1 MVRFDARDPAGPVE
15 AWAADGRLAALP
27 VDPRLLGHG
36 SGFGSAAGP
45 LLVLSAHADD
55 ETLGAGGL
63 IALAV
68 RSGRAVTVVVVSDGA
83 GSHPDSTTTSADALR
98 HERAAEARAALDELG
113 PGIELVLMG
122 VADGGLQEARVDI
135 RTRLASVVA
144 DVRPA
149 VVLAPWRGDGHRD
162 HRVLGEIAAELV
174 RGAAADADAGAVSA
188 GAGGAGPEAVGAD
201 LAPALFEYPVWLW
214 HWGAP
219 DHPDVPWADLVRVE
233 LDPEARAA
241 AARALDRHASQLR
254 PLSSRP
260 GDEAVLRPD
269 FVAHFRRD
277 AEVFVRSEPPEPAQ
291 PVSAQPASAQ
301 PESAPHEPVLPE
313 TAQPEPAQPEP
324 AQPQGT
330 RFDATHAR
338 QADPWGVTTRWYERR
353 KRAITLASLP
363 DERLGSVL
371 EIGCSIGVVTAELA
385 ERASS
390 VLALDVSEVAVGHAR
405 ARLADRPH
413 VRVEQADVT
422 RGLPDSGPFDL
433 VLISEVG
440 YYLDPDQ
447 FERLLDDVERVL
459 APAGTV
465 VACHWRHGADDFRQS
480 GDDVHAALLRRPGL
494 LPVAH
499 HDEDDFVLD
508 VRSRDGRSVADRT
521 GLR

>member
-174 RGAAADADAGAVSA
+174 RGAAADAGAVGAVGAGA
-188 GAGGAGPEAVGAD
+188 EAVGAD

-214 HWGAP
+214 HGGAP

-313 TAQPEPAQPEP
+313 TAQPEP

>member
-1 MVRFDARDPAGPVE
+1 M
-15 AWAADGRLAALP
+15 
-27 VDPRLLGHG
+27 
-36 SGFGSAAGP
+36 
-45 LLVLSAHADD
+45 LVLSAHADD

-83 GSHPDSTTTSADALR
+83 GSHPDSTTTSADALC

-174 RGAAADADAGAVSA
+174 RGAAADAGAVGAVGAGA
-188 GAGGAGPEAVGAD
+188 EAVGAD

-301 PESAPHEPVLPE
+301 PESAQPESAPHEPVLPE
-313 TAQPEPAQPEP
+313 TAQPEP

>member
-1 MVRFDARDPAGPVE
+1 MRFDARDPAGPVE

-27 VDPRLLGHG
+27 VDPRLLGDG

-174 RGAAADADAGAVSA
+174 RSAAADADAGAVSAGAGAVSA
-188 GAGGAGPEAVGAD
+188 GAGGAGPEAVGSD

-254 PLSSRP
+254 PLSSSP

-277 AEVFVRSEPPEPAQ
+277 AEVFVRSGPPDPAQ
-291 PVSAQPASAQ
+291 TVSAQPETAQ
-301 PESAPHEPVLPE
+301 PE
-313 TAQPEPAQPEP
+313 TAQPEPAQPVS

>member
-1 MVRFDARDPAGPVE
+1 MRFDARDPAGPVE
-15 AWAADGRLAALP
+15 AWVADGRLAALP

-188 GAGGAGPEAVGAD
+188 GAGGSGPEAVGAD

-277 AEVFVRSEPPEPAQ
+277 AEVFVRSGPPEP
-291 PVSAQPASAQ
+291 VQ
-301 PESAPHEPVLPE
+301 PES
-313 TAQPEPAQPEP
+313 

>member
-1 MVRFDARDPAGPVE
+1 MVRFDARDPAGSVA
-15 AWAADGRLAALP
+15 AWVDDGRLAALP
-27 VDPRLLGHG
+27 GDPRLLGD
-36 SGFGSAAGP
+36 GP

-68 RSGRAVTVVVVSDGA
+68 RAGRSVTVVVVSDGA
-83 GSHPDSTTTSADALR
+83 GSHPDSRTTTAEALR

-113 PGIELVLMG
+113 AGIDLVLLD
-122 VADGGLQEARVDI
+122 VADGALQEARADI
-135 RTRLASVVA
+135 RARLASIIGGLH
-144 DVRPA
+144 PS

-174 RGAAADADAGAVSA
+174 AEAVADEAAGAAE
-188 GAGGAGPEAVGAD
+188 GG
-201 LAPALFEYPVWLW
+201 PALFEYPVWLW
-214 HWGAP
+214 HWGDP
-219 DHPDVPWADLVRVE
+219 EHPDVPWDDLVRVE
-233 LDPEARAA
+233 LDPAAREA

-254 PLSSRP
+254 PLSSEP

-277 AEVFVRSEPPEPAQ
+277 AEVFVRSTPRAPDGA
-291 PVSAQPASAQ
+291 AGGASDH
-301 PESAPHEPVLPE
+301 APDGAAGHAPDGRNADAGADAGAGAVP
-313 TAQPEPAQPEP
+313 
-324 AQPQGT
+324 GS

-353 KRAITLASLP
+353 KRAITLGSLP
-363 DERLGSVL
+363 DERLGAVL

-390 VLALDVSEVAVGHAR
+390 VLALDVSLVAVEQAR
-405 ARLADRPH
+405 ARVAGRPH

-422 RGLPDSGPFDL
+422 RGLPDAGPYDL

-440 YYLDPDQ
+440 YYLDPEQ

-459 APAGTV
+459 TPTGVV

-480 GDDVHAALLRRPGL
+480 GDDVHAALVRRPGL
-494 LPVAH
+494 HAVAH
-499 HDEDDFVLD
+499 HDEADFVVD
-508 VRSRDGRSVADRT
+508 VRSRDGRSVAART